1 MLNKNIMNRL
11 LFLVVLFIS
20 CNKDK
25 EPTMAIKVQ
34 DSITGTPVA
43 GADVSLYPGGSVPAA
58 LGSKS
63 VFTGK
68 TDANGVV
75 NVPVKAFNDLSNEL
89 NVRKADYLDFQVQRS
104 TLLLLRPKGWLR
116 FHIVKTGTYAVGS
129 RIGISNEFI
138 TNSVLVSAPNDSTF
152 IMSGGG
158 GVTNH
163 VSWQVIDQQG
173 HELMRGSVTPQVA
186 RLDTTNVLLNY

>member
-1 MLNKNIMNRL
+1 MNKSL
-11 LFLVVLFIS
+11 LLIILLTS

-43 GADVSLYPGGSVPAA
+43 GANLSLYPGGSGPAA
-58 LGSKS
+58 VGSKA
-63 VFTGK
+63 VFAGK
-68 TDANGVV
+68 TDANGIV
-75 NVPVKAFNDLSNEL
+75 NVPVKAFNDMSNEL

-104 TLLLLRPKGWLR
+104 ALLLLRPKGWLR
-116 FHIVKTGTYAVGS
+116 LHIVKSGTYAAGS

-138 TNSVLVSAPNDSTF
+138 TNSVLVNAPNDSTLV
-152 IMSGGG
+152 MSGGG
-158 GVTNH
+158 GIINH

-173 HELMRGSVTPQVA
+173 YELKRGSVTPQVA